1 MLTQPKKWPGVLAAI
16 VITIV
21 VFKNP
26 AGAAHLVNHAVAA
39 INQFAS
45 GLNVGL

>member
-1 MLTQPKKWPGVLAAI
+1 MFPQAKKWPQAVAAI
-16 VITIV
+16 VIVIV